1 MTNEQRF
8 DPMKEIQNMGDQ
20 LSKEI
25 EKRIRTLTSSQE
37 ALLLD
42 MYEADGN
49 LHIVSQPVDGLIK
62 DSIEISLDETNILTI
77 EVQSE
82 AEATPT
88 SARYLLQ
95 ERRFGPLTRSVE
107 LTIPV
112 KGQEARAKV
121 EGGNRLFITLPID
134 DSVYGNITV
143 TPVD

>member
-8 DPMKEIQNMGDQ
+8 DPMKEIQNVGEQ
-20 LSKEI
+20 LTKEI
-25 EKRIRTLTSSQE
+25 EKRIRTITSSQE

-49 LHIVSQPVDGLIK
+49 LHIISQPVDGLKK
-62 DSIEISLDETNILTI
+62 DSIEISLESNILTI
-77 EVQSE
+77 TVQCE

-107 LTIPV
+107 LSIPV

-121 EGGNRLFITLPID
+121 DGGNRLLITLPID

-143 TPVD
+143 TPVE

>member
-8 DPMKEIQNMGDQ
+8 DPVKEIQSVGEQ
-20 LSKEI
+20 ITKEI
-25 EKRIRTLTSSQE
+25 EKRIRTMTSSQE

-49 LHIVSQPVDGLIK
+49 LQIISQPVDGLK
-62 DSIEISLDETNILTI
+62 KESIEISLETNILTI
-77 EVQSE
+77 AVQSE

-107 LTIPV
+107 LSIPV

-121 EGGNRLFITLPID
+121 DSGNRLLITLPID

-143 TPVD
+143 TPVE

>member
-1 MTNEQRF
+1 MANEQRF

-20 LSKEI
+20 LTREI

-37 ALLLD
+37 ALRLD

-49 LHIVSQPVDGLIK
+49 LHIISQPVDGLLK
-62 DSIEISLDETNILTI
+62 DSIEISLEANILTI
-77 EVQSE
+77 AVESE

-95 ERRFGPLTRSVE
+95 ERRFGPLSRSVE
-107 LTIPV
+107 LAIPV

-121 EGGNRLFITLPID
+121 DGGNRLLITLPVD
-134 DSVYGNITV
+134 DSIYGNIKV

>member
-1 MTNEQRF
+1 MANEQRF
-8 DPMKEIQNMGDQ
+8 DPVKEIQNMGDQ
-20 LSKEI
+20 LTREI

-37 ALLLD
+37 ALRLD

-49 LHIVSQPVDGLIK
+49 LHIISQPVDGLLK
-62 DSIEISLDETNILTI
+62 DSIEISLEANILTI
-77 EVQSE
+77 AVKSE

-107 LTIPV
+107 LSIPV

-121 EGGNRLFITLPID
+121 DGGNRLLITLPVD
-134 DSVYGNITV
+134 DSIYGNIKV

>member
-1 MTNEQRF
+1 MANEQRF

-20 LSKEI
+20 LTREI

-37 ALLLD
+37 ALRLD

-49 LHIVSQPVDGLIK
+49 LHIISQPVDGLLK
-62 DSIEISLDETNILTI
+62 DSIEISLEANILTI
-77 EVQSE
+77 AVESE

-95 ERRFGPLTRSVE
+95 ERRFGPLSRSVE
-107 LTIPV
+107 LSIAV

-121 EGGNRLFITLPID
+121 DGGNRLLITLPVD
-134 DSVYGNITV
+134 DSIYGNIKV

>member
-8 DPMKEIQNMGDQ
+8 DPMKEIQSVGEQ
-20 LSKEI
+20 ITKEI
-25 EKRIRTLTSSQE
+25 EKRFRTITSSQG

-49 LHIVSQPVDGLIK
+49 LHIISQPVDGLKK
-62 DSIEISLDETNILTI
+62 DSIEISLESNILTI
-77 EVQSE
+77 AVQCE

-107 LTIPV
+107 LSIPV

-121 EGGNRLFITLPID
+121 DGGNRLLITLPID

-143 TPVD
+143 TPVE